1 MTLEQEVKVQAFMK
15 GAYKMMQSEDWNESR
30 AQEFIM
36 ELAELY
42 EKMYLCKQ

>member
-1 MTLEQEVKVQAFMK
+1 MTLEQEVKVQRFML
-15 GAYKMMQSEDWNESR
+15 GAYEMMQSDNWNESR

-36 ELAELY
+36 ELSELY